1 LPVASRGDFERI
13 ILEELKISITDFAE
27 DIGVSR
33 KAISAIVNGH
43 KSITA
48 EMAIRIGKAT
58 GTSPQLWMNLQNNYD
73 FWHLTHE
80 KKNIFSK
87 IKPIAAMFV

>member
-1 LPVASRGDFERI
+1 M
-13 ILEELKISITDFAE
+13 EELKISITDFAE

-33 KAISAIVNGH
+33 KAIPAIVNRH

-48 EMAIRIGKAT
+48 ETTIRIGKAT
-58 GTSPQLWMNLQNNYD
+58 GTSPQLWMNLQNNYG
-73 FWHLTHE
+73 FGRLTHE